1 VYGPNLLD
9 VVGRP
14 ADSVAGFEYSA
25 AMMAA
30 REAGLIWT
38 VENLD
43 GFLVNP
49 TQFLRDFLGDKT
61 VPSERSLQ
69 RSAALQRHPRGRPH
83 RHTGGLA
90 AARRRG

>member
-1 VYGPNLLD
+1 
-9 VVGRP
+9 
-14 ADSVAGFEYSA
+14 
-25 AMMAA
+25 MMAA

-49 TQFLRDFLGDKT
+49 TQFLRDFLGDET

-69 RSAALQRHPRGRPH
+69 RSAALQTAPPPCHPH